1 MMNPLTHTRTLQLAS
16 IVLLSNTAAIRVM
29 ATETNQPIGPIVTEE
44 LIYES
49 APYPACHASTI
60 VETKDALVAAW
71 FGGTHERHEDV
82 GIWCAR
88 KVAGKWSEPVELAN
102 GVIAPEKRFPCWNPV
117 LFQPADGPL
126 LLYYKV
132 GPTPRDWWGML
143 LTSEDNGQ
151 TWSDPRRLPD
161 GMLGPI
167 KNKPIELADGT
178 LVLPTSDESDGWR
191 VHFEFADSSGS
202 ISHRTKPVNDPEK
215 IRAIQPSLLIHPNGR
230 LQAVGRTRFSGV
242 FDVWSE
248 DSGQTWGEM
257 SLLGLPNPSS
267 GTDAVTLADGRHL
280 LIYNHSS
287 VKGVRSPLNVAVS
300 ADGKAWQA
308 AAVIEDNPEA
318 KDGFAYPAVI
328 QTSDG
333 LVHVTYTWKRER
345 IKHVVIDPAR
355 LKAVPIVNG
364 QWPTSVVIAK

>member
-1 MMNPLTHTRTLQLAS
+1 MRFSVPLTVVVMVLTGVSTTLSLADEPS
-16 IVLLSNTAAIRVM
+16 QSQSPMVL
-29 ATETNQPIGPIVTEE
+29 EE

-49 APYPACHASTI
+49 APYPACHASTL
-60 VETKDALVAAW
+60 VETKDSLVAAW

-88 KVAGKWSEPVELAN
+88 KESGEWSEPVEVAN
-102 GVIAPEKRFPCWNPV
+102 GVINADKRYPCWNPV
-117 LFQPADGPL
+117 LFQPSEGPL

-143 LTSEDNGQ
+143 LKSEDAGQ
-151 TWSDPRRLPD
+151 TWSEPSRLAE

-167 KNKPIELADGT
+167 KNKPVELADGT
-178 LVLPTSDESDGWR
+178 LLLPTSDEADGWR
-191 VHFEFADSSGS
+191 VHFEFADSTGTV
-202 ISHRTKPVNDPEK
+202 HRRTPPVNDPEK
-215 IRAIQPSLLIHPNGR
+215 IRAIQPSILVHPGGR

-248 DSGQTWGEM
+248 DSGKTWGEM
-257 SLLGLPNPSS
+257 SQLGLPNPSS

-280 LIYNHSS
+280 LVYNHSAEKS
-287 VKGVRSPLNVAVS
+287 IRSPLNVAIS
-300 ADGKAWQA
+300 NDGKAWQA
-308 AAVIEDNPEA
+308 AAVLEDNPQA

-345 IKHVVIDPAR
+345 IKHVVLDPSR
-355 LKAVPIVNG
+355 FQSVPIVDGN
-364 QWPTSVVIAK
+364 WPSSVKLEQ